1 MMAHSLCINW
11 GQVESLKADLHILII
26 SALLIHCYVNRG
38 IRGSLVKITICP
50 WERKYKYIQVH
61 ASRNIRQK
69 ALFKGPKSA
78 TWIFVLKMTP
88 PFSENSTVLVA
99 WPVAWVHFLALPKKT
114 AVIKMRKNDD
124 CSFKSLCGA
133 FISLSVRY
141 QSTMVTGIKEFA
153 SWIFWMTQNATDRE
167 GLVCLFAR
175 EWKGLVAEF
184 EVLVIGNLE
193 WGRVT
198 LEETNK

>member
-61 ASRNIRQK
+61 ASRNTRQK

-78 TWIFVLKMTP
+78 TCFFVLKMTP
-88 PFSENSTVLVA
+88 PLFRKFNCFGSLARCVGSFLSPAEKDSSNQNEEKRWLFIQIFVWCIYFTFCQISINDGA
-99 WPVAWVHFLALPKKT
+99 W
-114 AVIKMRKNDD
+114 
-124 CSFKSLCGA
+124 
-133 FISLSVRY
+133 Y
-141 QSTMVTGIKEFA
+141 
-153 SWIFWMTQNATDRE
+153 
-167 GLVCLFAR
+167 
-175 EWKGLVAEF
+175 
-184 EVLVIGNLE
+184 
-193 WGRVT
+193 
-198 LEETNK
+198 